1 MELDE
6 SPADSA
12 HESTDSLTYQIT
24 QQQTFDFIF
33 DSVELELLDSNKKNR
48 RGVNFN
54 SLYSNSNRTHNSG
67 TAVDD
72 DAVNDSSIVL
82 LKLSNIHINLTNS
95 NGAEETYTRAT
106 CCISSIN
113 MVDSKFSA
121 GHNDDTPNASLC
133 RFQHLIAPR
142 DSFDNGT
149 VDIEYYVDKVT
160 NEKKLVVD
168 IPFPYRF
175 ALIPSSIYSIL
186 SYVETSIADTI
197 STFNETQFG
206 SSTNMSSN
214 NTTSARVYDDYG
226 HMDTRRANVA
236 EARKKKQNGSKVG
249 IVDEVSTSVNLDDNG
264 YLDPNADGMDN
275 DEYSRKR
282 LTMTPQNS
290 VEEPIVTAATHRAT
304 FKFDLKVFTP
314 EIWLFEDAEIDK
326 TSVVAFTCVLTSK
339 ANLGRCK

>member
-1 MELDE
+1 MGQKRLILGPHAA
-6 SPADSA
+6 SNQSIWWIQN
-12 HESTDSLTYQIT
+12 LRLGIMMTY
-24 QQQTFDFIF
+24 
-33 DSVELELLDSNKKNR
+33 R
-48 RGVNFN
+48 
-54 SLYSNSNRTHNSG
+54 
-67 TAVDD
+67 
-72 DAVNDSSIVL
+72 
-82 LKLSNIHINLTNS
+82 
-95 NGAEETYTRAT
+95 
-106 CCISSIN
+106 
-113 MVDSKFSA
+113 M
-121 GHNDDTPNASLC
+121 PLC
-133 RFQHLIAPR
+133 VGFQHLIAPR

-214 NTTSARVYDDYG
+214 NTTSARVYDDYA
-226 HMDTRRANVA
+226 HADTRRANVA
-236 EARKKKQNGSKVG
+236 EARKKKKNGSKVG
-249 IVDEVSTSVNLDDNG
+249 IVDEVSTSGNLDDNG

-290 VEEPIVTAATHRAT
+290 VEEPTVTAATHRAT

-314 EIWLFEDAEIDK
+314 EIWLFEDAETDK

-339 ANLGRCK
+339 ANLDAVNDTLDDFALDKLHVSAKEIKSLTYIVHNRVGEEGYNITKPLYFVHPFDIILDVGGNGNIDEIEISLLTLLLHPMLRLAKLVTKV